1 MTLIGLDLNATRAR
15 ALGGPPHGIPDPL
28 FLEGDRRDLPTALN
42 LEGRV
47 PLAGRAALAVCRR
60 SPGLVVLDFL
70 SHLGTGR
77 VLTTGSHRLDAD
89 AALVHVLRTLNYNFE
104 AGCDVAVALP
114 SYLTDEQAQRFAQL
128 AAQARW
134 RLQATAPAALLGAA
148 AAQPQLPWS
157 GLAIVLDVDGAALTW
172 SAVAVAADQ
181 VRLIDVW
188 ATRRLA
194 LGVWLQALLDGA
206 ARRCIRISQ
215 RDPRVSAVA
224 EQSLH
229 DQLARLLSRAPEADR
244 LEVHVQTP
252 EWSQHMDLRPGDL
265 ARWCGPLTQQA
276 LTLLRDFVARLAP
289 HGPAAAVLATSSAA
303 RLPGL
308 VEAVQAYLTTARP
321 PSAPSHDPAAFGDGL
336 LSDGS
341 ASARVFILDAD
352 ALARAAHDLGSRVAA
367 GDCAAGHYDTLLLS
381 VVPGPTSPVAAP
393 PPASTPFQAPARLIY
408 DGMDHPLASTC
419 YLLGRDPA
427 CDLVFPSSLFP
438 TVSARHC
445 EILFEETGYVLRDHS
460 RHGTLVNDR
469 RVVQP
474 VPLRS
479 GDRIRL
485 GPDGPVIHFL
495 GQPAGQ
501 PALTR

>member
-15 ALGGPPHGIPDPL
+15 ALGGPSHSIPDPL
-28 FLEGDRRDLPTALN
+28 FLEGDRRDLPMALN

-60 SPGLVVLDFL
+60 SPGLVLLDFL
-70 SHLGTGR
+70 PHLGTGR
-77 VLTTGSHRLDAD
+77 VQTTGSYRLDAD
-89 AALVHVLRTLNYNFE
+89 AALAHVLHTLNYSFGS
-104 AGCDVAVALP
+104 GCSVAVALP
-114 SYLTDEQAQRFAQL
+114 PYLTDEQAQRFAQL

-134 RLQATAPAALLGAA
+134 CLLATAPAALLAAA

-157 GLAIVLDVDGAALTW
+157 GLAVVLDVDGAALTW
-172 SAVAVAADQ
+172 SAVAVAAEQ

-194 LGVWLQALLDGA
+194 RGMWLQALVDGA
-206 ARRCIRISQ
+206 ARRCIRLSQ
-215 RDPRVSAVA
+215 RDPRASAIA

-229 DQLARLLSRAPEADR
+229 DQLARLLSRASEEDR
-244 LEVHVQTP
+244 LDVHVQTP
-252 EWSQHMDLRPGDL
+252 DWSQHLDLRPSDL
-265 ARWCGPLTQQA
+265 TRWCQPLTQQA
-276 LTLLRDFVARLAP
+276 LVLLRDFVARLAP
-289 HGPAAAVLATSSAA
+289 HGPATAVLATSSAA

-308 VEAVQAYLTTARP
+308 ADAVQGFLNTGT
-321 PSAPSHDPAAFGDGL
+321 PSSSLSHDSAGNGSGW
-336 LSDGS
+336 LSES
-341 ASARVFILDAD
+341 AGSARVFILDPD
-352 ALARAAHDLGSRVAA
+352 AMARAAHDLGSRVAA
-367 GDCAAGHYDTLLLS
+367 GDCAAGHYDTLSLNPAPSSGLS
-381 VVPGPTSPVAAP
+381 AAP
-393 PPASTPFQAPARLIY
+393 IPAYTPYQAQARLIY
-408 DGMDHPLASTC
+408 DGMDHPLASSC

-445 EILFEETGYVLRDHS
+445 EILFQETGYVLRDHS

-474 VPLRS
+474 VALHS

-485 GPDGPVIHFL
+485 GPEGPVIQFL
-495 GQPAGQ
+495 GQSAGQ